1 MTDGPKGRDGQTAV
15 RRAPDPGPSGAY
27 GRIIG
32 LVERAWDALAAV
44 VYAVIVLL
52 MAAMVTVTAAQV
64 FYRYV
69 LNQPLTWSEEL
80 SRYLFIWIVFLA
92 AWAGFRQ
99 GLHLGVNAVSERLPP
114 IGVAIMARV
123 IEAIIL
129 VFLLAALS
137 AADQVLTITARQT
150 SATLRLPMHAI
161 YAAFPV
167 AAVLMIGEILL
178 GWLQPRRR
186 SPGQAQV
193 ETGARTL

>member
-1 MTDGPKGRDGQTAV
+1 MPHGIAAPRDGE
-15 RRAPDPGPSGAY
+15 RAPLY
-27 GRIIG
+27 RRIIG
-32 LVERAWDALAAV
+32 YVERAWDALAWLVQVA
-44 VYAVIVLL
+44 IVLL
-52 MAAMVTVTAAQV
+52 LAAMVAVTATQV
-64 FYRYV
+64 FFRYA

-92 AWAGFRQ
+92 TWVAFRR
-99 GLHLGVNAVSERLPP
+99 GLHLGVNAIVGLLPP
-114 IGVAIMARV
+114 GGATVMARI

-129 VFLLAALS
+129 AFLLAALS

-150 SATLRLPMHAI
+150 SPTLGLRMHVV
-161 YAAFPV
+161 YAAFPL

-186 SPGQAQV
+186 SPGRMQV